1 MSTPT
6 AHAPRSTTLMAFTV
20 LAALGA
26 IYIVSHFFRV
36 SNAVI
41 APDMMRELT
50 LSSES
55 MGILTGVFFASY
67 AVTQIPVGMMF
78 DRYGVRIT
86 IPLMM
91 IIAVVGVLLFSFAT
105 GLAHLTIGRFLM
117 GAGCSGVLVGAM
129 VIVTR
134 WFSRKNFTTVSG
146 IMVAVGVFGN
156 FLATTPFAAVVDSIG
171 WRDSFFG
178 MAGVSTLVTIVG
190 YLIIRDAPPG
200 HAFHERETE
209 GIREVFRGV
218 GEVLTNPR
226 LPAMFL
232 MGFVSYAC
240 MLTILG
246 LWGGPYLNDVHG
258 LDIVGRGEVLSV
270 MTIALLLG
278 NLAFAPLDRVFD
290 TRKRVALAGALA
302 SVAVLAVLALVPQP
316 SLWLVTALFALLG
329 FLNGFAIVAFSHGR
343 TIFPDRLV
351 GRGLTTLTLA
361 PFLGVAV
368 MQIATGPILDAFVE
382 PSGLVS
388 ETGYRGMFAF
398 IAVTTLAAVAVYA
411 RTTDAK
417 PSLDRA
423 IPSAGSAA

>member
-6 AHAPRSTTLMAFTV
+6 APAARSKTVRALIVFGAF
-20 LAALGA
+20 AG

-50 LSSES
+50 LSSEA

-67 AVTQIPVGMMF
+67 AVTQVPVGMLI

-86 IPLMM
+86 IPTMM
-91 IIAVVGVLLFSFAT
+91 IIAVLGVLLFSFAS
-105 GLAHLTIGRFLM
+105 GMVDLTLGRFLM
-117 GAGCSGVLVGAM
+117 GAGCSGILVGVM
-129 VIVTR
+129 VIATR
-134 WFSRKNFTTVSG
+134 WFSPKNFTVVSG
-146 IMVAVGVFGN
+146 TMVAIGVFGN
-156 FLATTPFAAVVDSIG
+156 YLATTPFAAVVDNIG

-178 MAGVSTLVTIVG
+178 MAGIAALAAIMG

-200 HAFHERETE
+200 HAYHDRKIEE
-209 GIREVFRGV
+209 IREVFRGV

-232 MGFVSYAC
+232 IGFVSYAC

-258 LDIVGRGEVLSV
+258 LDIRERGEVLSI

-278 NLAFAPLDRVFD
+278 NLAFAPLDRIFD
-290 TRKRVALAGALA
+290 TRKRVALAGAIA
-302 SVAVLAVLALVPQP
+302 TVAVLAVLALVPQP
-316 SLWLVTALFALLG
+316 SLWLVTVLFALLG

-351 GRGLTTLTLA
+351 GRGLTMLALA

-368 MQIATGPILDAFVE
+368 MQMVTGPILDAFVE
-382 PSGLVS
+382 SNGLVS
-388 ETGYRGMFAF
+388 EAGYRWMFAF
-398 IAVTTLAAVAVYA
+398 IAVTTLAAVTVYA
-411 RTTDAK
+411 RTADAK
-417 PSLDRA
+417 PSLDPATRA
-423 IPSAGSAA
+423 S